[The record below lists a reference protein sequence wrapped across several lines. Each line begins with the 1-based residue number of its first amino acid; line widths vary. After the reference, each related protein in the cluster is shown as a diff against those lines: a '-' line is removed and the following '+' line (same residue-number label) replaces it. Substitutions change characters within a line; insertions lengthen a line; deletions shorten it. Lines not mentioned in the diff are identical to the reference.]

1 MESLQALFWN
11 LLSMSVV
18 AALLRVKLSWG
29 IVGAA
34 SVAIA
39 SAQVPDPPLSNLNVG
54 AHDPLYT
61 TYAAPLS
68 RSEYLVD
75 EGYFL
80 NYFSP
85 SQGVTYTTDTAGT
98 FALGWR
104 LGKLT
109 TFETRDFDKPPV

>member
-11 LLSMSVV
+11 LRSRSVV
-18 AALLRVKLSWG
+18 AALLRVTLSWG

-85 SQGVTYTTDTAGT
+85 SNGMT
-98 FALGWR
+98 
-104 LGKLT
+104 
-109 TFETRDFDKPPV
+109 